1 MEQAFRLLVWGGL
14 IVVAAVATALAFGVL
29 FGS

>member
-1 MEQAFRLLVWGGL
+1 MEPTIRMLTWAGL
-14 IVVAAVATALAFGVL
+14 IAAAAVMTALAFGVL